1 MSEIIDVRHLRKGMY
16 VTALDRAWE
25 GTPFL
30 FQGFTI
36 QTDAELQRL
45 RRLCRYVY
53 IATDSQF
60 DRPLHP
66 ALNLAP
72 SREEPPSPHKPRATP
87 SDIPQ
92 QPGEQLF
99 AADPRTLE
107 EELPA
112 ARALDISSRELA
124 YTIMDDVRLGRSIDS
139 DRARK
144 LIAGMVESIAR
155 NPDALVWLTNLR
167 KKDEYTALHSVRV
180 AILALAFGHH
190 LKLSIVELNILGL
203 GALLHDI
210 GKLLVPNTILNK
222 PARLTPEEFAIMK
235 THVPRGVAILE
246 KANGVPSAAIE
257 VASSHHERYTGSGY
271 IYGLSGNRIGL
282 FGLIGAIVDSY
293 DAMTSDRTYQSGIST
308 YDALAKLYKGRGKDY
323 HGGLVD
329 QFIQCMGV
337 YPIGSIVELS
347 TGSIGVVI
355 SGNRQ
360 RRLRPKVALLFDA
373 TNTPYPHNTVID
385 LMHSPMDG
393 AGGAIEIRRVLPP
406 GTKDINPSDHLPA

>member
-1 MSEIIDVRHLRKGMY
+1 MSERIDVRHLQKGMY

-30 FQGFTI
+30 FQGFVI
-36 QTDAELQRL
+36 QTDAEIQRL

-53 IATDSQF
+53 IATDFQV
-60 DRPLHP
+60 DRPVHP
-66 ALNLAP
+66 KPNLAP
-72 SREEPPSPHKPRATP
+72 SSQEPTRPHKPRAKSIGIT
-87 SDIPQ
+87 Q
-92 QPGEQLF
+92 QQGEHPF
-99 AADPRTLE
+99 AADPKTLE

-112 ARALDISSRELA
+112 AHALDIGSRELA

-144 LIAGMVESIAR
+144 LIAGMVESIAH
-155 NPDALVWLTNLR
+155 NPDALIWLTNLR

-210 GKLLVPNTILNK
+210 GKLMVPNSILNK
-222 PARLTPEEFAIMK
+222 PGRLTPEEFSIMK
-235 THVPRGVAILE
+235 THVPHGVAILE
-246 KANGVPSAAIE
+246 KTHDVPSAAIE
-257 VASSHHERYTGSGY
+257 VASAHHERYSGSGY

-293 DAMTSDRTYQSGIST
+293 DAMTSERAYQNGISP
-308 YDALAKLYKGRGKDY
+308 YDALAKLYKGRGTDY

-355 SGNRQ
+355 TGNRQ
-360 RRLRPKVALLFDA
+360 RRLRPKVVLLFDA
-373 TNTPYPHNTVID
+373 KNAPYPRNTVIN
-385 LMHSPMDG
+385 LMHSSMDG
-393 AGGAIEIRRVLPP
+393 SDGAIEIRRVLPP
-406 GTKDINPSDHLPA
+406 GTNNINPSDYLPG